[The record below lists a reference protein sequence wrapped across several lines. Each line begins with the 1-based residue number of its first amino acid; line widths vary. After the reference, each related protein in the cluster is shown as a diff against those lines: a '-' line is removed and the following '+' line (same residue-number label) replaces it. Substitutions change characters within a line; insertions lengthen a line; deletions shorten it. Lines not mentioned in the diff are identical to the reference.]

1 VEIACCILYTSK
13 FIDVHS
19 LGAYSDG
26 ELKTFQESP
35 IDEYSVKVLNIYYNR
50 EVGLSFCLLE
60 APNRQA
66 IEKHHEK
73 YGVLCNWITEVQST
87 A

>member
-1 VEIACCILYTSK
+1 MIYTSR

-19 LGAYSDG
+19 LGAYSDDD
-26 ELKTFQESP
+26 LKRFQESP
-35 IDEYSVKVLNIYYNR
+35 IDEYGVKVLNIVYNR
-50 EVGLSFCLLE
+50 EVGLSFFLLE

-66 IEKHHEK
+66 VEKNHEK
-73 YGVLCNWITEVQST
+73 YGVLCNWITEVQAT